1 MPDQDQILLQTKL
14 HRPRLP
20 KDLVMR
26 PRLVEWLNHDINQPL
41 ILVCAPAG
49 FGKTTLVSNWLTQM
63 AAVQTETAAALPA
76 AWLSLDENDSDL
88 DLFLRYFIAALRTIF
103 QEACE
108 ETLALLQAR
117 QQPPLEVL
125 HTTLSNE
132 LAKLPG
138 EAILVLDDYH
148 TIYGVEVHN
157 LLSELARHWPRP
169 LHLVLISRISPPI
182 PLGSLRA
189 KGLTSEIRTRDL
201 RFTPKETAAY
211 LSQSQLTFLSQD
223 ALPLLEERFEGWP
236 AGLHL
241 ATLSM
246 RSTGNPESV
255 LSALS
260 SANTNI
266 TGYLVDEVLSHQ
278 IPAIHSFLL
287 KTSILDRFCAS
298 LCEAVMGEVEA
309 GWNAHACLDSIDRS
323 EMFIV
328 PLDNRREWYRYHHL
342 FQELLQQRA
351 FTEMTPDEVKQFH
364 LRASAWFEEHGL
376 IDEALHH
383 ALAAGDLDLAARQIN
398 AGLREV
404 LNREEWLTLERWLR
418 LIPEEFVE
426 HRPELLMVRA
436 WSLQFKWQLVAQ
448 SKVLHQVEELI
459 NAGSTET
466 LTLDDQQRLR
476 GQILVIRAQHAY
488 FRNQPVQALNYLREA
503 LPLFPSSWSFL
514 QGACILYLGL
524 SMIASGEGKA
534 AEQMLLDRYTSL
546 SNKAD
551 SVALRILQT
560 LCFYY
565 LNEGLLEQARQT
577 ASTMLQQANRAE
589 LNILRGWGHYFLGLT
604 YYQWNDLDMAA
615 HHFKEIVDHIFNQ
628 QQITARNGVAGL
640 ALVYEARGESAEARK
655 VLEALSQSDIERV
668 EHEEVETRALYA
680 RFLLLQG
687 DLVEAYR
694 WADAFTTPPPDQPLL
709 WIENP
714 HVIKARILLARRAD
728 SDLRLAIQILD
739 ALYEIAERTCNT
751 RYKIELNALRAL
763 VLDAQG
769 ETDQAETIL
778 KQVLDLARPGGFIR
792 VFVDLGVPMQR
803 LLREIAQQDHS
814 VEVIHRILAAF
825 PDGGNNLDSGA
836 SPAQPRRHPPP
847 GISTLAEP
855 LTPRELE
862 VLTLLREPLSIK
874 EIALKLNI
882 SYATAKRHTI
892 NLYGKLG
899 VNQRWN
905 AVARAEEL
913 NILPLRGTAH

>member
-1 MPDQDQILLQTKL
+1 MPDQNQTLLQTKL

-20 KDLVMR
+20 KDLVTR
-26 PRLVEWLNHDINQPL
+26 LRLVEWLNHDINQPL

-49 FGKTTLVSNWLTQM
+49 FGKTTLVSNWLKNM
-63 AAVQTETAAALPA
+63 AAAQTEVTAALPA

-103 QEACE
+103 PKACE

-117 QQPPLEVL
+117 QQPPVEVL
-125 HTTLSNE
+125 YTMLSNE
-132 LAKLPG
+132 LENLPG

-148 TIYGVEVHN
+148 LLRGMEVHN
-157 LLSELARHWPRP
+157 LLSKLARHWPRP

-182 PLGSLRA
+182 PLDSLRA

-211 LSQSQLTFLSQD
+211 LSQSQLTLPSQD

-246 RSTGNPESV
+246 RSTGNPESI

-260 SANTNI
+260 SENTNI
-266 TGYLVDEVLSHQ
+266 TSYLVDEVLAHQ
-278 IPAIHSFLL
+278 VPAIHSFLL
-287 KTSILDRFCAS
+287 KTSILDRFSVS
-298 LCEAVMGEVEA
+298 LCEAVIGETDDV
-309 GWNAHACLDSIDRS
+309 WNVRACLDWVERS

-351 FTEMTPDEVKQFH
+351 FTEMTPDGVNQFH
-364 LRASAWFEEHGL
+364 LRASVWFEEHGL
-376 IDEALHH
+376 IDEALQH
-383 ALAAGDLDLAARQIN
+383 ALAAGDLDLAVRQIN
-398 AGLREV
+398 SGLREV

-418 LIPEEFVE
+418 LFPEEFIE

-436 WSLQFKWQLVAQ
+436 WSLQFKWQLMAQ
-448 SKVLHQVEELI
+448 GKVLHQVEELI
-459 NAGSTET
+459 NQGSTET
-466 LTLDDQQRLR
+466 LTLDDLQRLR
-476 GQILVIRAQHAY
+476 GQILILRAQHAY
-488 FRNQPVQALNYLREA
+488 FRNQPIQALNYLREA
-503 LPLFPSSWSFL
+503 NPLFPSSWSFL
-514 QGACILYLGL
+514 QGAIILYQSL

-534 AEQMLLDRYTSL
+534 AEQMLLDRYASL

-551 SVALRILQT
+551 SYALRILQS

-565 LNEGLLEQARQT
+565 LNEGLLDQTRQT

-589 LNILRGWGHYFLGLT
+589 LNILQGWGRYFLGLT
-604 YYQWNDLDMAA
+604 YYQWNDLDMAG

-640 ALVYEARGESAEARK
+640 ALVYGARNEIKEARK
-655 VLEALSQSDIERV
+655 VLEALSQSDIERIGY
-668 EHEEVETRALYA
+668 EEEETRALHA
-680 RFLLLQG
+680 RFLVLNG
-687 DLVEAYR
+687 NVDEAYR

-714 HVIKARILLARRAD
+714 HLIKARILLARGTPA
-728 SDLRLAIQILD
+728 DLRLALQILET
-739 ALYEIAERTCNT
+739 LYEIAERTCNT
-751 RYKIELNALRAL
+751 RYKIEILGLRAL
-763 VLDAQG
+763 ALDAQG
-769 ETDQAETIL
+769 EIDQAETDL
-778 KQVLDLARPGGFIR
+778 KQAVDLAQPGGFIR
-792 VFVDLGVPMQR
+792 IFVDLGVPMQEM
-803 LLREIAQQDHS
+803 LRRIAKQDHAAKT
-814 VEVIHRILAAF
+814 VQRILTAF
-825 PDGGNNLDSGA
+825 PEDDNNLPGRETL
-836 SPAQPRRHPPP
+836 AQPTRHPSL

-862 VLTLLREPLSIK
+862 VLTLLQEPLSIK

-892 NLYGKLG
+892 NLYAKLD

-913 NILPLRGTAH
+913 HILPPR